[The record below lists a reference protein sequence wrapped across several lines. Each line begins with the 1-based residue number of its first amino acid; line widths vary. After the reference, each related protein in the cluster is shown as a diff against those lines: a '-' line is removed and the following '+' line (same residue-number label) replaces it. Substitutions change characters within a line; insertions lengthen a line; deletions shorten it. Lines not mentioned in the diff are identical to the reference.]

1 MMGPEERGDYHAQ
14 YWEWLNMERHL
25 HALGRVPDIRLIR
38 IESIQD
44 SDIVGE

>member
-1 MMGPEERGDYHAQ
+1 MMGPEERGDYHMI

-25 HALGRVPDIRLIR
+25 HAFGQVADIRLIR
-38 IESIQD
+38 IESRQE